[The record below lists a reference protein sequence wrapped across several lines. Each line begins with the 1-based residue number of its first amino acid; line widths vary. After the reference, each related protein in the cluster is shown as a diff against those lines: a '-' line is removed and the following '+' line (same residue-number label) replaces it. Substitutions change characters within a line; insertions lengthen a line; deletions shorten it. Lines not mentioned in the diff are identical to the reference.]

1 MDVWAKADCLDQV
14 LDLSHRAH
22 AAGDADLVGLCTEA
36 LGEAGEPP
44 EDIAA
49 ARLVVRSL
57 LDAGD
62 ALPA

>member
-1 MDVWAKADCLDQV
+1 MNVWARADFLDQV
-14 LDLSHRAH
+14 LDLSHRAR
-22 AAGDADLVGLCTEA
+22 AAADTYLVAFCAEA

-49 ARLVVRSL
+49 ARRLVRSL

-62 ALPA
+62 PLPA

>member
-1 MDVWAKADCLDQV
+1 MDVWARADFLDQV
-14 LDLSHRAH
+14 LDLSHRAR
-22 AAGDADLVGLCTEA
+22 AAGDEHLVGLCAEA

-49 ARLVVRSL
+49 ARLLVRPL

-62 ALPA
+62 PLPA